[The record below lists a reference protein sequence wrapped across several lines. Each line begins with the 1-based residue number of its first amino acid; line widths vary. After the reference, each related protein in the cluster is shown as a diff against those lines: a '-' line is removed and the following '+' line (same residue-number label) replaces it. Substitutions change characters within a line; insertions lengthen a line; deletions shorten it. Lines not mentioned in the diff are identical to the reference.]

1 MQCKGKNGATNQ
13 FKKNITGQLVL
24 FYNTYKKKLEN
35 SLMLIDKNTKVIV
48 QGITGT
54 QGQFHTRSMLDYGTK
69 VVAGVTPGKGGLTVH
84 DVPVYDTVKEAQKD
98 TGAHASIIFV
108 PAPFVM
114 DAVLESIQSHI
125 NPIVVITEHVPVH
138 DSIKFI
144 NLARSKDISIIGPN
158 TPGMMAP
165 EKCKLGIMPSHIF
178 KEGKVGIA
186 SRSGTLTYEIVADL
200 TKNGFGQSTVVG
212 LGGDP
217 VVGFNF
223 IDALA
228 AYNKEEETKAIVL
241 IGEIGGNAEELAAQY
256 ITEFIDTPVV
266 AYVAGKTA
274 PKGKRMGHAGAV
286 ISGKTGTVASKIEAF
301 EKAKVPVADAPD
313 GVAKILKDIL

>member
-1 MQCKGKNGATNQ
+1 
-13 FKKNITGQLVL
+13 
-24 FYNTYKKKLEN
+24 
-35 SLMLIDKNTKVIV
+35 MLIDENTKVIV

-54 QGQFHTRSMLDYGTK
+54 QGRFHSKTMLDYGTK
-69 VVAGVTPGKGGLTVH
+69 VVAGVTPGKGGQTVH
-84 DVPVYDTVKEAQKD
+84 NVPVYDTVVEAVSE
-98 TGAHASIIFV
+98 TGANASIIFV

-114 DAVLESIQSHI
+114 DAVLESISSEL

-144 NLARSKDISIIGPN
+144 HLALSKEISIIGPN
-158 TPGMMAP
+158 TPGIMAP
-165 EKCKLGIMPSHIF
+165 EKCKLGIMPAHIF
-178 KEGKVGIA
+178 RAGSIGVA

-200 TKNGFGQSTVVG
+200 TRNGFGQSTVVG

-217 VVGFNF
+217 VVGFSF

-228 AYNKEEETKAIVL
+228 AFDKEETTKAVVL
-241 IGEIGGNAEELAAQY
+241 IGEIGGNAEELAAEY
-256 ITEFIDTPVV
+256 IREHIVTPVI

-286 ISGKTGTVASKIEAF
+286 ISGRTGTAESKIDAF
-301 EKAKVPVADAPD
+301 GKARVPVAETPD
-313 GVAKILKDIL
+313 GVANLLKEIL